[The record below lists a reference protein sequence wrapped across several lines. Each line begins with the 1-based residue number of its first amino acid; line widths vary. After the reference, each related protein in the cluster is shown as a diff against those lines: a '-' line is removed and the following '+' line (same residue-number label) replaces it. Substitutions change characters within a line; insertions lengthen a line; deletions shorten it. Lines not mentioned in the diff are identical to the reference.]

1 MWSKENEKLKLF
13 RFLGDE
19 FLWWFCSWYA
29 SQNFL
34 WQVFLF
40 LEIASLKSML
50 NYWTIPNLTIS
61 GTPNLSTR
69 FLTFTGN
76 ALDFLYFGSKI
87 RFQSHFISR
96 GNNFY
101 WTLMMTLL
109 EVATSTSA
117 KDPAL
122 SMFRRN
128 STSGGSTIFTLRW
141 MCSLI
146 FFRSFAQLILVS
158 HTASGIIS
166 QKEIFLF

>member
-76 ALDFLYFGSKI
+76 ALNFLYFGSKI
-87 RFQSHFISR
+87 RFQSRSISR
-96 GNNFY
+96 QQFSLNTYDDAFRGGDLHICERSCALDVQTELHF
-101 WTLMMTLL
+101 WGIDDLHL
-109 EVATSTSA
+109 EVNV
-117 KDPAL
+117 L
-122 SMFRRN
+122 SSSDLSRN
-128 STSGGSTIFTLRW
+128 SYS
-141 MCSLI
+141 
-146 FFRSFAQLILVS
+146 
-158 HTASGIIS
+158 
-166 QKEIFLF
+166 